1 MKQKLSEMLSES
13 GIEKLKDA
21 VRKAVGDK
29 AFDFIYP
36 AIVKALEKGDKEV
49 RTQIL
54 IDWLDVDFC
63 RVCSVCGKVFQE
75 GWYNMGEYACSDK
88 CVRKQDGISK
98 KEFEKFQ
105 IYKGTIENYL
115 EDTEDDRNINK
126 LTKEEIDEIL
136 DNVLDEC
143 DAYYTSWE

>member
-13 GIEKLKDA
+13 GIENLKDA
-21 VRKAVGDK
+21 VREAVGYN

-36 AIVKALEKGDKEV
+36 AIVKALEEGDKEV

-75 GWYNMGEYACSDK
+75 GWYNCGEYACSDK
-88 CVRKQDGISK
+88 CVMKQDGISK
-98 KEFEKFQ
+98 KEFEKFK

-115 EDTEDDRNINK
+115 AETGDDRNIDD

-136 DNVLDEC
+136 DSVLDEC

>member
-13 GIEKLKDA
+13 GIEKLKA
-21 VRKAVGDK
+21 VVKEKVGDK

-36 AIVKALEKGDKEV
+36 AVVKALEEGDGEV

-54 IDWLDVDFC
+54 IDWLDVEFC

-75 GWYNMGEYACSDK
+75 GWYNMGEYACSDE
-88 CVRKQDGISK
+88 CVMKQDGISK
-98 KEFEKFQ
+98 EEFDKFQ

-115 EDTEDDRNINK
+115 ADTEDSRNIDD
-126 LTKEEIDEIL
+126 LTKEEIDEIM